1 MDDEVGVADGG
12 FDDADIA
19 WEGGDV
25 LAAPVEADGVFDFA
39 FEACDLEQ
47 RVVEEVFGFAVDES
61 VEVPEAVGFDEAGVV
76 DGIEEVGVIDEEEI
90 GDVIEVDELVEG
102 FVGEAV
108 FLEELVDDG
117 GGGGFGVMVE
127 LG

>member
-1 MDDEVGVADGG
+1 MDDQVGVTDGG
-12 FDDADIA
+12 FDDADISG
-19 WEGGDV
+19 ERGDM
-25 LAAPVEADGVFDFA
+25 LAAPVEADGVLDFA
-39 FEACDLEQ
+39 FESGDLEE
-47 RVVEEVFGFAVDES
+47 RVVEEVFGFAVDET
-61 VEVPEAVGFDEAGVV
+61 VEVPEAVCFDEAGVV

-108 FLEELVDDG
+108 FFEEFVDDRG
-117 GGGGFGVMVE
+117 GGGLGVMVE